1 MRSLNVNSCMQVT
14 HPSSPRELGS
24 KAVSASLHKVTG
36 GQNISEILL
45 DLDGS
50 GSPDF
55 ALAMP
60 DPPSQT
66 KENTTFVGP
75 AFFLP
80 LFFSFLFIRQEE
92 EATAPASDDSRTAG
106 LSRVGSF

>member
-66 KENTTFVGP
+66 KENHDFRRSC
-75 AFFLP
+75 FLSP
-80 LFFSFLFIRQEE
+80 SLLLFPTHPSGRRGYSPCL
-92 EATAPASDDSRTAG
+92 
-106 LSRVGSF
+106 